1 MPVDVGAAM
10 IGHEQFGLLTFIV
23 CEQPL
28 NVLVRIILVPAR
40 ISLMVLPIIVP
51 AVLVTLPEE
60 VNVTDQVNKLA
71 AHVGEPMFKVGKL
84 FIVRLMAVR
93 VLLTQFVVVF
103 RDCA

>member
-1 MPVDVGAAM
+1 MLAPVGM
-10 IGHEQFGLLTFIV
+10 
-23 CEQPL
+23 
-28 NVLVRIILVPAR
+28 
-40 ISLMVLPIIVP
+40 SLIVLPIIVP

-60 VNVTDQVNKLA
+60 VNVTDQVNRFA
-71 AHVGEPMFKVGKL
+71 AQVRAPMFKVGKL

>member
-1 MPVDVGAAM
+1 MPVDVGAVI
-10 IGHEQFGLLTFIV
+10 IGHEQFGLFTFMV

-28 NVLVRIILVPAR
+28 NVLVRRILVPAG

-51 AVLVTLPEE
+51 VVLVTLPVE
-60 VNVTDQVNKLA
+60 VNVTDQVNKLI
-71 AHVGEPMFKVGKL
+71 AHAGEPMFKVGKL
-84 FIVRLMAVR
+84 FIVRLIAVR